1 MTEGSTSS
9 RIEQMFDSA
18 SESAGVDGGVQLI
31 SLAEQPRPPADLA
44 LSFAEMRQRVE
55 QLDAFYRGVMQRG
68 TDYDLI
74 PGTPKPTLLQPGA
87 QLLDAIFGLAP
98 IFEELPGSVED
109 FEQGFFAYK
118 IRCKLVV
125 KATGQTAAEA
135 IGSCNS
141 KENRYRWR
149 DARRRCPECAAEAI
163 TKGRAEFGGGWLCW
177 KKTGGCGAKYRDGDE
192 AIEGQAVGKVEND
205 DPYTLANTILKMGQK
220 RAHIAATLNA
230 TGASRIF
237 TQDVED
243 MAPVPVAVRMTV
255 EQALE
260 TGELSPVELSDAALA
275 GLARADLVRLARALK
290 AECDALELTDLPKL
304 GPKPTDDEI
313 RAVVREVRDR
323 VARERERRA
332 GEASA

>member
-1 MTEGSTSS
+1 
-9 RIEQMFDSA
+9 MFETV
-18 SESAGVDGGVQLI
+18 SETGDGAGRGGQLVE
-31 SLAEQPRPPADLA
+31 LADRARPAADLA

-125 KATGQTAAEA
+125 KATGWTAAEA

-149 DARRRCPECAAEAI
+149 DARRRCPECGAEAI

-177 KKTGGCGAKYRDGDE
+177 KKTGGCGAKYRDGDD

-205 DPYTLANTILKMGQK
+205 DPYTLANTILKMAQK

-243 MAPVPVAVRMTV
+243 MAPVPVRLTV
-255 EQALE
+255 EQALA
-260 TGELSPVELSDAALA
+260 TGDLNPAEVDDATIA
-275 GLARADLVRLARALK
+275 GLPRAELIELARALK
-290 AECDALELTDLPKL
+290 AECDALLIADLPRL
-304 GPKPTDDEI
+304 GPKPSDDEI
-313 RAVVREVRDR
+313 RAVVRAVRDR
-323 VARERERRA
+323 IAGERRRRA
-332 GEASA
+332 EDAPAEQQQRPPAHT

>member
-1 MTEGSTSS
+1 
-9 RIEQMFDSA
+9 MFEA
-18 SESAGVDGGVQLI
+18 VPEAGGEAGRGGQLI
-31 SLAEQPRPPADLA
+31 ELAERARPPADIA

-55 QLDAFYRGVMQRG
+55 QLDEFYRGVMQRG

-125 KATGQTAAEA
+125 KATGWTAAEA

-149 DARRRCPECAAEAI
+149 DARRRCPECGAEAI
-163 TKGRAEFGGGWLCW
+163 TKGRAEYGGGWLCW

-192 AIEGQAVGKVEND
+192 SIEGQAVGKVEND
-205 DPYTLANTILKMGQK
+205 DPYTLANTILKMSQK

-237 TQDVED
+237 TQDIED
-243 MAPVPVAVRMTV
+243 MGPAPVAAACLTV
-255 EQALE
+255 EQALA
-260 TGELSPVELSDAALA
+260 TGELNLAELPDAAIA
-275 GLARADLVRLARALK
+275 GLSRADLIRLARALK
-290 AECDALELTDLPKL
+290 AECDALGIAELPRL
-304 GPKPTDDEI
+304 GPKPSDEEI

-323 VARERERRA
+323 IARERRRHA
-332 GEASA
+332 DEAPS

>member
-1 MTEGSTSS
+1 
-9 RIEQMFDSA
+9 MF
-18 SESAGVDGGVQLI
+18 ERMPEAGAGGQLLE
-31 SLAEQPRPPADLA
+31 LADRARPPADLA
-44 LSFAEMRQRVE
+44 LSFAELRQRVE

-98 IFEELPGSVED
+98 IFEELLGSVED

-118 IRCKLVV
+118 IRCKLIV
-125 KATGQTAAEA
+125 KATSQTAAEA

-149 DARRRCPECAAEAI
+149 EARRRCPECDVEAI
-163 TKGRAEFGGGWLCW
+163 TKGRAEFGGGWICW

-192 AIEGQAVGKVEND
+192 SIEGQAVGKVEND
-205 DPYTLANTILKMGQK
+205 DPYTLANTILKMSQK

-237 TQDVED
+237 TQD
-243 MAPVPVAVRMTV
+243 
-255 EQALE
+255 
-260 TGELSPVELSDAALA
+260 
-275 GLARADLVRLARALK
+275 
-290 AECDALELTDLPKL
+290 
-304 GPKPTDDEI
+304 I
-313 RAVVREVRDR
+313 
-323 VARERERRA
+323 
-332 GEASA
+332 

>member
-1 MTEGSTSS
+1 MFEIAGEAVVTSVEGG
-9 RIEQMFDSA
+9 SA
-18 SESAGVDGGVQLI
+18 IA
-31 SLAEQPRPPADLA
+31 LAAPAQPPADMA
-44 LSFAEMRQRVE
+44 LSFSEMRQRVE

-98 IFEELPGSVED
+98 VFQELPGSVED
-109 FEQGFFAYK
+109 FGQGFFAYK
-118 IRCKLVV
+118 VRCTLVV
-125 KATGQTAAEA
+125 KATGATAADA

-149 DARRRCPECAAEAI
+149 DARRQCPECGAEAI
-163 TKGRAEFGGGWLCW
+163 TKGRAEYGGGWLCW

-192 AIEGQAVGKVEND
+192 TIEGQAVGKVEND
-205 DPYTLANTILKMGQK
+205 DPYTLANTILKMAQK

-243 MAPVPVAVRMTV
+243 MAPTPVAVRMSV
-255 EQALE
+255 EQALA
-260 TGELSPVELSDAALA
+260 TGELDPVDLRDGVLA
-275 GLARADLVRLARALK
+275 GLGRTDLVHIARALK
-290 AECDALELTDLPKL
+290 VECDALGLADLPRL
-304 GPKPTDDEI
+304 GPKPSDDEI

-323 VARERERRA
+323 VAGARKRGTDVTAPSE
-332 GEASA
+332 

>member
-1 MTEGSTSS
+1 
-9 RIEQMFDSA
+9 MFDSTVGA
-18 SESAGVDGGVQLI
+18 AGGDGGVQLI
-31 SLAEQPRPPADLA
+31 ALAEPARPPADLA

-55 QLDAFYRGVMQRG
+55 QLDEFYRGVMQRG

-74 PGTPKPTLLQPGA
+74 PGTPKPSLLQPGA

-98 IFEELPGSVED
+98 IFEELPGSLED

-118 IRCKLVV
+118 IRCRLVV
-125 KATGQTAAEA
+125 KATGWTAAEA

-149 DARRRCPECAAEAI
+149 DARRRCPECGAEAI
-163 TKGRAEFGGGWLCW
+163 TKGRAEYGGGWLCW

-205 DPYTLANTILKMGQK
+205 DPYTLANTILKMAQK
-220 RAHIAATLNA
+220 RAHVCATLNA

-243 MAPVPVAVRMTV
+243 MAPVPASVRLTV
-255 EQALE
+255 EQALA
-260 TGELSPVELSDAALA
+260 TGELNPA
-275 GLARADLVRLARALK
+275 
-290 AECDALELTDLPKL
+290 
-304 GPKPTDDEI
+304 
-313 RAVVREVRDR
+313 
-323 VARERERRA
+323 
-332 GEASA
+332 

>member
-1 MTEGSTSS
+1 VFDIATETDGAATATS
-9 RIEQMFDSA
+9 
-18 SESAGVDGGVQLI
+18 GQLI
-31 SLAEQPRPPADLA
+31 ELAERVRPPADLA

-109 FEQGFFAYK
+109 FEGGFFAYK

-125 KATGQTAAEA
+125 KATGWTAAEA

-149 DARRRCPECAAEAI
+149 DARRRCPECGAEAI
-163 TKGRAEFGGGWLCW
+163 TKGRAEYGGGWLCW

-192 AIEGQAVGKVEND
+192 AIEGQTVGKVEND
-205 DPYTLANTILKMGQK
+205 DPYTLANTILKIAQK

-230 TGASRIF
+230 SSAARIF

-243 MAPVPVAVRMTV
+243 MAPAPVAVGPTV
-255 EQALE
+255 EQALAA
-260 TGELSPVELSDAALA
+260 GELDPAELPDAAIA
-275 GLARADLVRLARALK
+275 GLVRADLIRLARALK
-290 AECDALELTDLPKL
+290 AECDALGIAELPRL
-304 GPKPTDDEI
+304 GPKPSDDEV
-313 RAVVREVRDR
+313 RAAVREVRDR
-323 VARERERRA
+323 VARERRRRA
-332 GEASA
+332 DEAPP

>member
-1 MTEGSTSS
+1 
-9 RIEQMFDSA
+9 MFDTMA
-18 SESAGVDGGVQLI
+18 EAAGGVDGGVQLI
-31 SLAEQPRPPADLA
+31 ALAEQARPPADLA

-55 QLDAFYRGVMQRG
+55 QLDEFYRGVMQRG

-74 PGTPKPTLLQPGA
+74 AGTPKPTLLQPGA

-98 IFEELPGSVED
+98 IFEELPGSLED

-118 IRCKLVV
+118 IRCKLVA
-125 KATGQTAAEA
+125 KSTGWTAAEA

-149 DARRRCPECAAEAI
+149 DARRRCPECGAEAI
-163 TKGRAEFGGGWLCW
+163 TKGRAEYGGGWLCW

-192 AIEGQAVGKVEND
+192 SIEGQAVGKVEND
-205 DPYTLANTILKMGQK
+205 DPYTLANTILKMAQK
-220 RAHIAATLNA
+220 RSHIAATLNA

-243 MAPVPVAVRMTV
+243 MAPAPVAVRLTV
-255 EQALE
+255 EQALA
-260 TGELSPVELSDAALA
+260 TGDLNLAELPDTAIA

-290 AECDALELTDLPKL
+290 AECDALGIAELPSL
-304 GPKPTDDEI
+304 GPRPSDDEI
-313 RAVVREVRDR
+313 RAAVREVRDR
-323 VARERERRA
+323 VADERQRRA
-332 GEASA
+332 DEPPRDG

>member
-1 MTEGSTSS
+1 
-9 RIEQMFDSA
+9 MFDTA
-18 SESAGVDGGVQLI
+18 PAESGGKGGGGQLI
-31 SLAEQPRPPADLA
+31 ELAERTRPPADLA
-44 LSFAEMRQRVE
+44 LSFAELRQRVE

-125 KATGQTAAEA
+125 KATGCTAAEA

-149 DARRRCPECAAEAI
+149 DARRRCPACAAEAI

-177 KKTGGCGAKYRDGDE
+177 KKTGGCGAKYPDGDE
-192 AIEGQAVGKVEND
+192 AIEAQTVGKVEND
-205 DPYTLANTILKMGQK
+205 DPYTLANTILKMAQK

-230 TGASRIF
+230 SGASRIF

-243 MAPVPVAVRMTV
+243 MAPVPAAVRLTV
-255 EQALE
+255 EQALA
-260 TGELSPVELSDAALA
+260 TGDLNPAELPDDMVA
-275 GLARADLVRLARALK
+275 GLGRADLIRLARALK
-290 AECDALELTDLPKL
+290 AECDALGMTELPRL
-304 GPKPTDDEI
+304 GPNPSDDEI
-313 RAVVREVRDR
+313 RAVVRDVRDR
-323 VARERERRA
+323 VARERQRRA
-332 GEASA
+332 DETPP

>member
-1 MTEGSTSS
+1 
-9 RIEQMFDSA
+9 MF
-18 SESAGVDGGVQLI
+18 ETVPEAGGEAGRGGQLI
-31 SLAEQPRPPADLA
+31 ELAERARPPADIA
-44 LSFAEMRQRVE
+44 LSFAEMRRRVE
-55 QLDAFYRGVMQRG
+55 QLDEFYRGVMQRG

-125 KATGQTAAEA
+125 KATGWTAAEA

-149 DARRRCPECAAEAI
+149 DARRRCPECGAEAI
-163 TKGRAEFGGGWLCW
+163 TKGRAEYGGGWLCW

-205 DPYTLANTILKMGQK
+205 DPYTLANTLLKMAQK
-220 RAHIAATLNA
+220 RAHIGATLNA

-243 MAPVPVAVRMTV
+243 MAPAPVTTRLTV
-255 EQALE
+255 EQALA
-260 TGELSPVELSDAALA
+260 TSELNLAELPDAVIA
-275 GLARADLVRLARALK
+275 GLVRADLIRLARALK
-290 AECDALELTDLPKL
+290 AECDARGIAELPRL
-304 GPKPTDDEI
+304 GPKPSDDEI

-323 VARERERRA
+323 VARERRRHA
-332 GEASA
+332 EEAPA